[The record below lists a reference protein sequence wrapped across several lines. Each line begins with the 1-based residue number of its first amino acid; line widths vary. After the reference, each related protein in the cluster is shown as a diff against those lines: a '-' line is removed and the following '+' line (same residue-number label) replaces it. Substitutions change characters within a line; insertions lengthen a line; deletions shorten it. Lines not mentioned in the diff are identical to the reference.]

1 MSKTHTD
8 SQHYKVGIVTE
19 VHGES
24 LYATDTNGEI
34 RQLTVGSTIFSDDKI
49 ESRDGSSMIVQASNG
64 QSINIPEDV
73 YDQMLSS
80 AITKEL
86 STAFD
91 AVKDA
96 QTDSS
101 TEPHSNNV
109 EIIEQHTQND
119 ISDFNSDT
127 LKLNDLLSSD
137 ENHLTLF
144 SSREMAVLSTHIAD
158 YTPPYDNDLCHFLY
172 GG

>member
-19 VHGES
+19 VHGDS
-24 LYATDTNGEI
+24 LYATDIHGEI

-49 ESRDGSSMIVQASNG
+49 ESRDGSSMVVQASNG

-109 EIIEQHTQND
+109 EIIEQHTQ
-119 ISDFNSDT
+119 SDT

-137 ENHLTLF
+137 ESNSTLF
-144 SSREMAVLSTHIAD
+144 SSHEIAVLSTHIAE
-158 YTPPYDNDLCHFLY
+158 YTPYYDNDLCHFLY